1 MFKTFFSKWAIFQA
15 VLFLYIHVE
24 VKTFSGVKIMTV
36 IPVTIGKRNA
46 QGNAQINAF
55 QNPQSSATNT
65 APAFKAN
72 LEKGDEKKQDTFGK
86 KPKESWAYRY
96 RELLGSIAGWIG
108 GDIIWAKTL
117 RNKVQSRKNMT
128 QFKALALNIAFDTV
142 VGYITGKIALQI
154 GKDKKG

>member
-1 MFKTFFSKWAIFQA
+1 
-15 VLFLYIHVE
+15 
-24 VKTFSGVKIMTV
+24 MTV

-46 QGNAQINAF
+46 FVDNQ
-55 QNPQSSATNT
+55 PSATNT

-72 LEKGDEKKQDTFGK
+72 EPQKDSFVK

-96 RELLGSIAGWIG
+96 RELLGSIVGWIG
-108 GDIIWAKTL
+108 GDIIWAKTM
-117 RNKVQSRKNMT
+117 RSKVQNRKNMT

-154 GKDKKG
+154 GKDK